1 MMGKGQKLRTR
12 LHELEKR
19 LSDLEIVF
27 GGLMQKSESFEAVV
41 ELLVDRR
48 LIPRREV
55 SDRVNRALE
64 PYRERIGQYAEEEL
78 QKLVNSILD
87 GLMESFEE
95 GEMPHA

>member
-1 MMGKGQKLRTR
+1 MGEGERLRTR
-12 LHELEKR
+12 IHELEKR
-19 LSDLEIVF
+19 LNDLEIIF
-27 GGLMQKSESFEAVV
+27 GGLMQKSENLEAVV

-48 LIPRREV
+48 LIPRREA

-78 QKLVNSILD
+78 QKFVDSVLD
-87 GLMESFEE
+87 DEMESLDE